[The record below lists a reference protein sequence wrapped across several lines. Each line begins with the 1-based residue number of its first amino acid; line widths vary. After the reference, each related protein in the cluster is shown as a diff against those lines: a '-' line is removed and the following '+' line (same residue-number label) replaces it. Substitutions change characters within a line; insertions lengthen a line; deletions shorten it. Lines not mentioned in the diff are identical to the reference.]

1 MALSICKK
9 CFKGNNFK
17 TMVLVLCRPSSD
29 TFMKVQEDI
38 FNGFH
43 VKHRHTKD
51 VKNGTSVSL
60 AWRSVLK
67 GKNWLLFSH
76 TLVAM
81 DTIRNEV
88 SRVIYISCKTCFTID
103 LK

>member
-1 MALSICKK
+1 MCVSDS
-9 CFKGNNFK
+9 
-17 TMVLVLCRPSSD
+17 LVVERPLRVREVAGSNPGPSY
-29 TFMKVQEDI
+29 Q
-38 FNGFH
+38 
-43 VKHRHTKD
+43 RR
-51 VKNGTSVSL
+51 KNGTSVSL

-67 GKNWLLFSH
+67 GENWLLFSH

-88 SRVIYISCKTCFTID
+88 SRVINISCRTCFTID